1 VGNLVELGAGVCDEH
16 GDGLGVEAPVVTLLR
31 TVLVR
36 VVHQPALLQD
46 LRPDPLRLKKS
57 KIKLQNSKKKGCILL
72 VRTWMTHRMYQRK

>member
-1 VGNLVELGAGVCDEH
+1 VCNLVELGAGVCDEH

-46 LRPDPLRLKKS
+46 LRADPLRLKK
-57 KIKLQNSKKKGCILL
+57 
-72 VRTWMTHRMYQRK
+72 